1 MKLVKE
7 KVFPTIMYA
16 LSEDVGSGDITSALV
31 FEKDENV
38 MADIHAN
45 GECVLA
51 GIDVMKWIFNALDER
66 IVFRPLCKDGDR
78 VKKGKKI
85 ISLRGSVKNIL
96 AGERTALN
104 FLGRLSGVATL
115 TSRFVEKAK
124 GTKARIFDTRKTM
137 PGMRVLE
144 KYAVRVGGGCN
155 HRMGLWDGVLI
166 KDNHVNGSR
175 LPSTPLGTGKAQG
188 SRVEAIKD
196 IISKAKSKGYKNIEI
211 EVSSL
216 KEFKVALGAG
226 VDIIMLD
233 NMVIKDIKKAVNW
246 RTLHPSALS
255 LQPILEVSGG
265 VTLENVSK
273 IAKTGVDRISIG
285 FLTHSA
291 PSIDFSLEICQ

>member
-124 GTKARIFDTRKTM
+124 GTKAQK
-137 PGMRVLE
+137 
-144 KYAVRVGGGCN
+144 
-155 HRMGLWDGVLI
+155 
-166 KDNHVNGSR
+166 
-175 LPSTPLGTGKAQG
+175 Q
-188 SRVEAIKD
+188 
-196 IISKAKSKGYKNIEI
+196 
-211 EVSSL
+211 
-216 KEFKVALGAG
+216 
-226 VDIIMLD
+226 
-233 NMVIKDIKKAVNW
+233 
-246 RTLHPSALS
+246 
-255 LQPILEVSGG
+255 
-265 VTLENVSK
+265 
-273 IAKTGVDRISIG
+273 
-285 FLTHSA
+285 
-291 PSIDFSLEICQ
+291 